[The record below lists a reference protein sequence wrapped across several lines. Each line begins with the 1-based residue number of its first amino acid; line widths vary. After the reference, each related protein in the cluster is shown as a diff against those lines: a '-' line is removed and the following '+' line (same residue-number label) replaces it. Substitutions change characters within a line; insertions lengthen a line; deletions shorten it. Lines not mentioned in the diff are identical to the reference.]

1 MTLVGFF
8 SSVSH
13 MDVKELK
20 IEVLAQGKSD
30 GKVAE
35 KGKTV
40 EVHYTGTLLNGS
52 KFDSSRDRGQPFSFV
67 LGIGH
72 VIKGWDQ
79 GVEGMKEGEKR
90 KLTIPSSMGY
100 GARGAGNVIPPNAG
114 LIFDVELLRV
124 K

>member
-1 MTLVGFF
+1 
-8 SSVSH
+8 

>member
-1 MTLVGFF
+1 
-8 SSVSH
+8 

-20 IEVLAQGKSD
+20 IEVISAGKAD
-30 GKVAE
+30 GKTAE

-52 KFDSSRDRGQPFSFV
+52 KFDSSRDRNEPFSFV
-67 LGIGH
+67 LGVGQ

-90 KLTIPSSMGY
+90 KLSIPSSLGY
-100 GARGAGNVIPPNAG
+100 GARGAGSVIPPNAG
-114 LIFDVELLRV
+114 LCFDVELLKV